1 MMTSTSDP
9 ATMSIRGSET
19 ALTAFDNVPPTP
31 SRRTFLTTA
40 VAAATG
46 TMSATNGTT
55 HAKAAETSEDRFE
68 RGLRILRRI
77 GGQNYA
83 SPIERLAETSRDLA
97 RYTVEYPYGD
107 ILSRSGLELSLRELC
122 TVSVLLADGS
132 AQPQLKYHMTGFLN
146 AGGQPRALAELMFVA
161 VATLGFPAAINGVAV
176 LREVFKEQNAAFEV
190 LPPATDD
197 GTWRGRHGVGAL
209 AQLTGGDVQGY
220 FDGFAATSPDLARL
234 SIEFAFG
241 EALSRDGLDTTA
253 KLLAIIAMLG
263 AAGNRSGALRLHL
276 AGALAQ
282 GVTREEIVELLMQLS
297 VYSGFPSA
305 LNALAAANSVFA
317 ETGAG
322 SAALSST
329 ATKSSESRTDR
340 FERGLTTLA
349 KTSGASGDAVVNS
362 FNDIAPDL
370 GRMIVEHS
378 YGEVFSRDG
387 IDVKTRELTAC
398 AALAAVATKA
408 TETPLRVHI
417 NAALKAGASR
427 QEVVE
432 TLLNLVPYSGF
443 PSVQQAVGIA
453 TEEFAKRPG

>member
-1 MMTSTSDP
+1 
-9 ATMSIRGSET
+9 
-19 ALTAFDNVPPTP
+19 
-31 SRRTFLTTA
+31 
-40 VAAATG
+40 
-46 TMSATNGTT
+46 
-55 HAKAAETSEDRFE
+55 
-68 RGLRILRRI
+68 
-77 GGQNYA
+77 
-83 SPIERLAETSRDLA
+83 
-97 RYTVEYPYGD
+97 
-107 ILSRSGLELSLRELC
+107 
-122 TVSVLLADGS
+122 
-132 AQPQLKYHMTGFLN
+132 
-146 AGGQPRALAELMFVA
+146 
-161 VATLGFPAAINGVAV
+161 
-176 LREVFKEQNAAFEV
+176 
-190 LPPATDD
+190 
-197 GTWRGRHGVGAL
+197 
-209 AQLTGGDVQGY
+209 VQGY
-220 FDGFAATSPDLARL
+220 FSGFAATSPDLVRL

-241 EALSRDGLDTTA
+241 EALSRDGLDTKA

-282 GVTREEIVELLMQLS
+282 GVTREEIIEVLMQLT

-305 LNALAAANSVFA
+305 LNAFAAANSVFA
-317 ETGAG
+317 ETGART
-322 SAALSST
+322 AALSST
-329 ATKSSESRTDR
+329 ATKSSESRTER
-340 FERGLTTLA
+340 FERGRTTLA
-349 KTSGASGDAVVNS
+349 KTSGASGGAVVNS

-387 IDVKTRELTAC
+387 IDLKTRELTAC

-417 NAALKAGASR
+417 NAALEAGASR